1 MPLFPV
7 SNDLVQLSTAAIA
20 GTDTFQNGVL
30 VSNLG
35 LVRAVDAGGDEY
47 TNGLLMTD
55 SGRVRYIDAT
65 AGLPAGS
72 TVSNGLFR
80 DTNGALCVSTGAL
93 STYSN
98 GLPMVTNGALRVSI
112 TA

>member
-1 MPLFPV
+1 MPIFPV

-30 VSNLG
+30 VSDLG

-47 TNGLLMTD
+47 
-55 SGRVRYIDAT
+55 
-65 AGLPAGS
+65 
-72 TVSNGLFR
+72 
-80 DTNGALCVSTGAL
+80 
-93 STYSN
+93 SN
-98 GLPMVTNGALRVSI
+98 GLPMVANGALRVSI